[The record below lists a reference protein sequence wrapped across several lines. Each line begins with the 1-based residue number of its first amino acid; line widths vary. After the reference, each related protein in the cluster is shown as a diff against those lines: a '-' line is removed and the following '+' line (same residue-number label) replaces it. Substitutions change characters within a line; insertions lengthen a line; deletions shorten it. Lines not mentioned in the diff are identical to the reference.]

1 MSGEILIRR
10 DPLDDSDDNTRIAID
25 GLDGLVGLVQG
36 GALEIHPWQATLDEL
51 ERPDQIV
58 IDLDPGE
65 GVAWTA
71 MTDAARE
78 VRERL
83 KRAKLEAFVK
93 TTGGKG
99 LHVVAPLAPKA
110 GWDKVKAFAR
120 GIADAMQADDPDR
133 FIAKAT
139 KSERSGR
146 IFVDYLRNG
155 RGATAIAPYSTR
167 ARAGATVAMP
177 LGWDELHPE
186 ITSARFTV
194 ANAVARLDNL
204 RADPWADFR
213 NAAAPLR

>member
-1 MSGEILIRR
+1 
-10 DPLDDSDDNTRIAID
+10 
-25 GLDGLVGLVQG
+25 
-36 GALEIHPWQATLDEL
+36 
-51 ERPDQIV
+51 
-58 IDLDPGE
+58 
-65 GVAWTA
+65 
-71 MTDAARE
+71 
-78 VRERL
+78 
-83 KRAKLEAFVK
+83 
-93 TTGGKG
+93 
-99 LHVVAPLAPKA
+99 
-110 GWDKVKAFAR
+110 
-120 GIADAMQADDPDR
+120 MQADDPDR

-177 LGWDELHPE
+177 LGWDELDPE

-204 RADPWADFR
+204 HADPWADFR